1 MSVYE
6 LTDNSL
12 KLVQCYSDPDP
23 DENFDTC
30 VWSYDVASG
39 EPLLAPGGARG
50 LISIINTITA
60 TGTWHL
66 MDHGQAVNEVK
77 FRPRRPALLL
87 SLSGGS
93 VLRLWSVS
101 TGACVAF
108 LGNVDMHRDV
118 ALSAGFSLLGDRV
131 IS

>member
-23 DENFDTC
+23 DENFYTC

-39 EPLLAPGGARG
+39 EPLLAAGGARG

-60 TGTWHL
+60 AGTRHL
-66 MDHGQAVNEVK
+66 IDHGQAVNDVK
-77 FRPRRPALLL
+77 SRPRRPALLL
-87 SLSGGS
+87 SLSG
-93 VLRLWSVS
+93 V
-101 TGACVAF
+101 ACCGCEACPPAPV
-108 LGNVDMHRDV
+108 
-118 ALSAGFSLLGDRV
+118 
-131 IS
+131 